1 MKSVYDKNIII
12 CDIDGT
18 IANVQHRLHFIKN
31 PDGTMKPYAERDWD
45 SFNAA
50 CVDDTPYEDVI
61 DVLHSLVVG
70 QRVVPHRGV
79 ERIACQEIER
89 KVHFFS
95 GRNESVRTQT
105 VQWLEKH
112 LPITADWSYD
122 DEVRN
127 DPNYNPDFPISA
139 TWYEHLHMR
148 SEGDRRPDTIV
159 KLEML
164 QAQLFCKEE
173 VLCILDDRQS
183 VVDMW
188 RENGFRVMQVD
199 AWGEEGRGQ
208 DELRDRE
215 WTTKYV
221 DCTADGQWTVAIE
234 PDTEEHDYEDHLEE
248 QAEQAFFEELDELR
262 DSGEI
267 NMLGAPRWLVENY
280 RLEKS
285 EAKRIFMAWQRKR
298 KKKDKTDTH

>member
-199 AWGEEGRGQ
+199 AWKEEG
-208 DELRDRE
+208 
-215 WTTKYV
+215 
-221 DCTADGQWTVAIE
+221 
-234 PDTEEHDYEDHLEE
+234 
-248 QAEQAFFEELDELR
+248 
-262 DSGEI
+262 
-267 NMLGAPRWLVENY
+267 
-280 RLEKS
+280 
-285 EAKRIFMAWQRKR
+285 
-298 KKKDKTDTH
+298 